1 MITIIYYAS
10 LQDMSIFKQEDV
22 IELNNDS
29 LAKYMNVDDIIFGNN
44 DNECNYK
51 VKYKNYDPY
60 ADNIQFRVHRV

>member
-10 LQDMSIFKQEDV
+10 FQDMSIFKKEDI

-44 DNECNYK
+44 DEEYNYK
-51 VKYKNYDPY
+51 VKYKNYDPKE
-60 ADNIQFRVHRV
+60 DNIQFRAYRV

>member
-10 LQDMSIFKQEDV
+10 LQDMSIFKKEDI

-44 DNECNYK
+44 DEEYNYK
-51 VKYKNYDPY
+51 VKYKYYDPIE
-60 ADNIQFRVHRV
+60 DNIQFSVYRE

>member
-10 LQDMSIFKQEDV
+10 LQDMSIFKQEDS

-44 DNECNYK
+44 DEEYNYK
-51 VKYKNYDPY
+51 VKYKNYDPIG
-60 ADNIQFRVHRV
+60 DNIQFLVYRE